1 MATTIEEGAAPDQP
15 ATPPATTGRPV
26 IDRRIASLDI
36 VRGFAVLGV
45 LAANVVG
52 FARTGP
58 YYYWGVLYPHGFW
71 EEAGWLVQYLLL
83 DGKLRGLFAFLF
95 GAGMA
100 IFVER
105 AAAKRGMAGAL
116 LLQGRR
122 LLWLALFGAAHYYLL
137 FFGDILLDYAIIGLV
152 AMLFLPLG
160 TRALMF
166 FGLFASFYMG
176 IMAAIALFPAGEIAA
191 LEAPPASA
199 ARQDYDAQVGAI
211 VEQSRASDAVR
222 QSGSFA
228 DLIRWRHETRTVWD
242 RIAFLPV
249 TGPGYLGLM
258 LLGAALYRMG
268 FFSGEW
274 SRRGMIGWGL
284 GGIAASIVLTLPLAI
299 VAMNYDH
306 YPAVSY
312 WVQFGPTSLLRLPMI
327 LGYAALLVAFTPAL
341 ARSGFGQRLAAAG
354 RMAFSNYIASSV
366 MMGIVFLGWGFGLYG
381 DWHRLS
387 LWAWSAGGMALMLLW
402 SRPWLDRFRFGPLE
416 WAWRCLT
423 YMRLFPIRR
432 VDPAASSFA
441 SHGSPAKPG
450 G

>member
-1 MATTIEEGAAPDQP
+1 MGSISHDRATPDQP
-15 ATPPATTGRPV
+15 APAPRIRPV
-26 IDRRIASLDI
+26 TSDRIASLDI
-36 VRGFAVLGV
+36 VRGFAVLGI

-58 YYYWGVLYPHGFW
+58 YYYWGILYPHGFW
-71 EEAGWLVQYLLL
+71 EEAGWLIQYLFL

-105 AAAKRGMAGAL
+105 AAAKRGMFGAL

-160 TRALMF
+160 TRALLF

-176 IMAAIALFPAGEIAA
+176 IMGAIALFPASELTA
-191 LEAPPASA
+191 LSAPPTSEI
-199 ARQDYDAQVGAI
+199 RQDYETQVEAMR
-211 VEQSRASDAVR
+211 VQSHASDAVR
-222 QSGSFA
+222 QTGSFA
-228 DLIRWRHETRTVWD
+228 DIMAWRHETRSIWD
-242 RIAFLPV
+242 RIAFMPIS
-249 TGPGYLGLM
+249 GPAYLGLM
-258 LLGAALYRMG
+258 LLGAALYRLG

-274 SRRGMIGWGL
+274 SRRAMIAWGL
-284 GGIAASIVLTLPLAI
+284 GGIAASLVLTLPLGLM
-299 VAMNYDH
+299 AMRYDH

-327 LGYAALLVAFTPAL
+327 VGYVALLVAFTPML

-354 RMAFSNYIASSV
+354 RMAFSNYILSSV
-366 MMGIVFLGWGFGLYG
+366 MMGIVFLGWGLGLYG

-387 LWAWSAGGMALMLLW
+387 LWAWAAGGMALMLLW

-416 WAWRCLT
+416 WLWRCLT

-432 VDPAASSFA
+432 
-441 SHGSPAKPG
+441 
-450 G
+450 

>member
-1 MATTIEEGAAPDQP
+1 MGSISHDRATPDQP
-15 ATPPATTGRPV
+15 APSPRTRPV
-26 IDRRIASLDI
+26 TSDRIASLDI
-36 VRGFAVLGV
+36 VRGFAVLGI

-58 YYYWGVLYPHGFW
+58 YYYWGILYQHGFW
-71 EEAGWLVQYLLL
+71 EEAGWLIQYLFL

-100 IFVER
+100 IFVDR
-105 AAAKRGMAGAL
+105 AAAKRGMVGAL

-137 FFGDILLDYAIIGLV
+137 FFGDILLDYAVVGLA

-160 TRALMF
+160 IRALLF

-176 IMAAIALFPAGEIAA
+176 IMGAIALFPADELTA
-191 LEAPPASA
+191 LSAPPASEI
-199 ARQDYDAQVGAI
+199 RQDYEAQVEAMR
-211 VEQSRASDAVR
+211 VQSHASDAVR
-222 QSGSFA
+222 QTGSFA
-228 DLIRWRHETRTVWD
+228 DIMAWRHETRSIWD
-242 RIAFLPV
+242 RIAFMSIS
-249 TGPGYLGLM
+249 GPAYLGLM
-258 LLGAALYRMG
+258 LLGAALYRLG

-274 SRRGMIGWGL
+274 SRRAMIGWGL
-284 GGIAASIVLTLPLAI
+284 GGIAATIVLTLPLGLM
-299 VAMNYDH
+299 AMHYDH

-327 LGYAALLVAFTPAL
+327 VGYAALLIAFTPAL
-341 ARSGFGQRLAAAG
+341 ARSGFGQSLAAAG
-354 RMAFSNYIASSV
+354 RIAFSNYILSSV
-366 MMGIVFLGWGFGLYG
+366 MMGIVFLGWGLGLYG

-387 LWAWSAGGMALMLLW
+387 LWAWAAGGIALMLLW

-416 WAWRCLT
+416 WLWRCLT

-432 VDPAASSFA
+432 
-441 SHGSPAKPG
+441 
-450 G
+450 